1 MYEFST
7 LGWLKH
13 VIFHPF
19 EGFEDLR
26 WKKKGSIPLSM
37 FIVFLLFV
45 AMVVNRQ
52 LMGFAFNTAYVK
64 VFNVVPLFVQSVV
77 YFFVWVIGNWAV
89 CTLFDGEG
97 TLKKICIYSAY
108 ALVPYIFG
116 VYISVFVSNFL
127 VLDEA
132 IWVNF
137 ISLLG
142 LGWSVILMISAMKAV
157 HQYSFTKTL
166 LSIVG
171 TLIAMLLILFL
182 AVLLLSLFQQVYVFV
197 YSIYT
202 EIAYRIRG

>member
-26 WKKKGSIPLSM
+26 WKKQGSIPLSM

-45 AMVVNRQ
+45 AMVVERQ

-64 VFNVVPLFVQSVV
+64 VFNVVPPFVQSVV
-77 YFFVWVIGNWAV
+77 YFFVWVIGNWAI

-157 HQYSFTKTL
+157 HQYTLTKTIV
-166 LSIVG
+166 SIIG

-202 EIAYRIRG
+202 EVAYRIRG